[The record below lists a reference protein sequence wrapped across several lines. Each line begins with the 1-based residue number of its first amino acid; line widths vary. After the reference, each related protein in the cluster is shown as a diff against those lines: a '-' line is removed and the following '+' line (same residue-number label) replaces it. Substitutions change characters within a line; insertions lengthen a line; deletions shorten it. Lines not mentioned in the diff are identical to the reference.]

1 MAIVIDGKEYDDATF
16 SPELRNYI
24 TSRQELQVNK
34 TRLNL
39 ELEKIEVLTN
49 HFNKKIVDL
58 ELFRLGFTH
67 VEKLLPHPHVVVAF
81 GFSNTNPLP
90 MTSSLKSTV
99 VPLR

>member
-1 MAIVIDGKEYDDATF
+1 MPSRINSIKGVFFMAIVIDGKEYDDSKF

-39 ELEKIEVLTN
+39 ELEKIEVLTE

-58 ELFRLGFTH
+58 LKEEADKQDQE
-67 VEKLLPHPHVVVAF
+67 EKK
-81 GFSNTNPLP
+81 T
-90 MTSSLKSTV
+90 K
-99 VPLR
+99 

>member
-1 MAIVIDGKEYDDATF
+1 MAIVIDGQEYDDSKF

-39 ELEKIEVLTN
+39 ELEKIEVLTE

-58 ELFRLGFTH
+58 
-67 VEKLLPHPHVVVAF
+67 
-81 GFSNTNPLP
+81 
-90 MTSSLKSTV
+90 LKEQTEEIKTK
-99 VPLR
+99 

>member
-1 MAIVIDGKEYDDATF
+1 MAIVIDGQEYDDSKF

-39 ELEKIEVLTN
+39 ELEKIDVLTE

-58 ELFRLGFTH
+58 
-67 VEKLLPHPHVVVAF
+67 
-81 GFSNTNPLP
+81 
-90 MTSSLKSTV
+90 LKTEANKEEIKTK
-99 VPLR
+99 

>member
-1 MAIVIDGKEYDDATF
+1 MFGLKYKNPFGSNPNVPITAWTKFLTTDDGKEYDDSKF

-39 ELEKIEVLTN
+39 ELEKIEVLTE

-58 ELFRLGFTH
+58 LKE
-67 VEKLLPHPHVVVAF
+67 EKDKV
-81 GFSNTNPLP
+81 
-90 MTSSLKSTV
+90 
-99 VPLR
+99 